1 MKKEKKNK
9 RRTKLMMIIN
19 PHSGR
24 KRLNFKTGKIAD
36 MFAKNNIEVAA
47 YFTSPGY
54 KADYLVS
61 EHGNDCDMIGCCG
74 GDGTISD
81 CIRGIMNTGI
91 KKNLGCIPMGTT
103 NDLARSLG
111 LATNTEKAAKIIASG
126 EAHPFDIGS
135 FNNDFFVYIA
145 SFGAFTEV
153 SYSTPQ
159 KAKNIFGRLAYMF
172 NAAKCMH
179 KIRSYHVKVVT
190 DNKSCEGDYIFGAV
204 SNSTSVAG
212 IFKFDHDYVDFAD
225 GKFEV
230 LLVKKSKNMFTG
242 MATVWSMLNRSYS
255 HDNVVLFQ
263 ASEIEIISDEPLDWS
278 IDGEHRQDGCNI
290 KIKNNNKAISIITK
304 KSK

>member
-1 MKKEKKNK
+1 MKKEKKK
-9 RRTKLMMIIN
+9 KKRTKLMMIIN

-24 KRLNFKTGKIAD
+24 KRLNFSTGRIAD
-36 MFAKNNIEVAA
+36 MFAKNNMEVAA

-54 KADYLVS
+54 KADYLVH
-61 EHGNDCDMIGCCG
+61 EHGTECDVIGCAG

-81 CIRGIMNTGI
+81 CIRGIMQTGI
-91 KKNLGCIPMGTT
+91 KKPLGCIPMGTT

-111 LATNTEKAAKIIASG
+111 LATNVEKAAKNIAEG
-126 EAHPFDIGS
+126 QPQPFDIGS

-159 KAKNIFGRLAYMF
+159 KAKNIFGRLAYMYS
-172 NAAKCMH
+172 AAKCMH
-179 KIRSYHVKVVT
+179 ELRSYHVKVVT

-212 IFKFDHDYVDFAD
+212 IFKFDHNYVDFAD

-242 MATVWSMLNRSYS
+242 MATVWSMLNQSYS

-263 ASEIEIISDEPLDWS
+263 ASEITITSDEPLDWS
-278 IDGEHRQDGCNI
+278 IDGEHRKDGAEI
-290 KIKNNNKAISIITK
+290 TIRNNHKAIEMIMK
-304 KSK
+304 KRK